1 MIGPIVEFH
10 RGLAAKNHGDRW
22 LPFELAGSLY
32 AQTLAEP
39 AGRAALL
46 GEAAVPLESLSAEL
60 RPLRDVRLWRER
72 VHKAQQGMG

>member
-1 MIGPIVEFH
+1 MIGPVVEFH

-32 AQTLAEP
+32 AQALAEP
-39 AGRAALL
+39 AKRAALL
-46 GEAAVPLESLSAEL
+46 HEAAALIENLSGQL

-72 VHKAQQGMG
+72 IQKAQRGVG